1 MSQFN
6 TVRSAKAASDLE
18 ARLRRNKLLHGRS
31 AFQGASRPAT
41 DLSVAST
48 KLRLMHA
55 STSRKLPGA
64 RNERVGFSNS
74 TEESIK

>member
-41 DLSVAST
+41 DLSVV
-48 KLRLMHA
+48 LF
-55 STSRKLPGA
+55 
-64 RNERVGFSNS
+64 NEIAADACKHQPQTTRRAQ
-74 TEESIK
+74 